1 MKLMYALWGS
11 ALAATL
17 RSPDAHTRLAR
28 AGATELQVNV
38 VDDDVAAANLRLST
52 YDEPVAAVVSVWTQT
67 GQEPITRELTA
78 LADRVEGWI
87 VEERVPMRPPATAD
101 GVRFDALSNIAF
113 LRIPPEMTPEA
124 WRRYWHEVHT
134 TIAMETQATFGYLQ
148 NTVVSAITP
157 GRRVDGLVEELF
169 PMAAMTDPHAF
180 WGSGG
185 DDAELQRRVTRM
197 MTSIDAFGANREI
210 DVVPT
215 SRYHYDLR

>member
-11 ALAATL
+11 ELAETL
-17 RSPDAHTRLAR
+17 RSPGSHARLAR
-28 AGATELQVNV
+28 AGASELQVNV
-38 VDDDVAAANLRLST
+38 VDGDVAEAKLRLST
-52 YDEPVAAVVSVWTQT
+52 YDDPVDAVVSVWTESDH
-67 GQEPITRELTA
+67 EPITRELASLT
-78 LADRVEGWI
+78 DRFEGWI
-87 VEERVPMRPPATAD
+87 VEERVPMKPPATPD

-113 LRIPPEMTPEA
+113 LRIPSEMTPEA
-124 WRRYWHEVHT
+124 WRQYWHEVHT
-134 TIAMETQATFGYLQ
+134 TIAIETQATFGYLQ

-169 PMAAMTDPHAF
+169 PMAAMIDPHEF

-197 MTSIDAFGANREI
+197 MSSIDIFGANRDI

-215 SRYHYDLR
+215 SRYHYTLR

>member
-11 ALAATL
+11 ALAETL

-28 AGATELQVNV
+28 AGATGLQVNV

-52 YDEPVAAVVSVWTQT
+52 YDEPVAAVVSVWTET
-67 GQEPITRELTA
+67 GQEPITRELTE

-113 LRIPPEMTPEA
+113 LRIPSEMTPEA

>member
-11 ALAATL
+11 NLPETL
-17 RSPDAHTRLAR
+17 RSPGTHTRLAA

-38 VDDDVAAANLRLST
+38 VDDDVAAATLRLST
-52 YDEPVAAVVSVWTQT
+52 YDEPVAAMVSVWTA
-67 GQEPITRELTA
+67 GEHEPVTHELASIATRA
-78 LADRVEGWI
+78 EGWI
-87 VEERVPMRPPATAD
+87 VEERVPTQPPATAD

-113 LRIPPEMTPEA
+113 LRIPPEMTPEN

-134 TIAMETQATFGYLQ
+134 TIAIETQATFGYLQ
-148 NTVVSAITP
+148 NTVISAITP
-157 GRRVDGLVEELF
+157 GRHLDGLVEELF

-185 DDAELQRRVTRM
+185 DDAELQRRVTSM
-197 MTSIDAFGANREI
+197 MTSIEVFGANRDI

-215 SRYHYDLR
+215 SRYHFTLG

>member
-52 YDEPVAAVVSVWTQT
+52 YDEPVAAVVSVWTET

>member
-11 ALAATL
+11 DLAETL

-52 YDEPVAAVVSVWTQT
+52 YDEPVAAVVSVWTET

-87 VEERVPMRPPATAD
+87 VEERVPMQPPATAD

-113 LRIPPEMTPEA
+113 LRVPAEMTPEA

-148 NTVVSAITP
+148 NIVVSAITP